1 MSDTVFLNAKV
12 IMSQHMPSSDR
23 AGDEPGGNTDA
34 EGSRLEP
41 GPEAVLSSRR
51 MPVEI
56 NIKIKPKRILVGAG
70 ALIVVVGGTVAGLAL
85 TAGPS
90 YPHPWCASTLNYMYT
105 STPTGTFQD
114 FLNELQY
121 EENQG
126 APTGQLLSDEQ
137 TLLQDAANVQSAS
150 DFSVESGIV
159 AETIDMASAKKDA
172 EAINRACGEPASYD
186 IGKLGVPSGG

>member
-1 MSDTVFLNAKV
+1 MN
-12 IMSQHMPSSDR
+12 QHVPSSDR
-23 AGDEPGGNTDA
+23 ADGESGESA
-34 EGSRLEP
+34 EGPGSEDPRPVPSPEP
-41 GPEAVLSSRR
+41 LSTSRR
-51 MPVEI
+51 IPTEI
-56 NIKIKPKRILVGAG
+56 NIKLKPKRLLIGAG
-70 ALIVVVGGTVAGLAL
+70 ALLVVIGGTIAGLAL

-90 YPHPWCASTLNYMYT
+90 YPHPWCASTLNYLYT

-126 APTGQLLSDEQ
+126 APTGQLLADEQ
-137 TLLQDAANVQSAS
+137 TLSQDTADVQSAS
-150 DFSVESGIV
+150 VLNVQADL
-159 AETIDMASAKKDA
+159 ATATIDMGSAKKDA